1 MKLHKLG
8 SPWLAGPRLVRVV
21 LRRATTFVATM
32 LHRATLASLGANS
45 RLHAGVTF
53 THPTRVRIGSNSLIW
68 GGVSASADG
77 VARGIEIADRV
88 HINRRVSLDMTGK
101 LVIGSDTLI
110 SEDSILYTHDHGLDP
125 MSLPSARDK
134 IIGERV
140 WIGARVIVLPQC
152 QSIGEGAVIGAGS
165 VVTRDIPAGAI
176 AAGAPARIVGWRP
189 GFGPAQQDEG
199 TV

>member
-1 MKLHKLG
+1 MKLQKLG
-8 SPWLAGPRLVRVV
+8 SPWLAGPRLVRAV
-21 LRRATTFVATM
+21 LRRAATFFATM
-32 LHRATLASLGANS
+32 LHRATLGSLGANS

-53 THPTRVRIGSNSLIW
+53 TQPGRVHIGSDSLIW
-68 GGVSASADG
+68 GGVTASADG
-77 VARGIEIADRV
+77 AARGIEIGDRV
-88 HINRRVSLDMTGK
+88 QINRRVSLDMTGK
-101 LVIGSDTLI
+101 LVIGADTLI

-125 MSLPSARDK
+125 KSLPTARDK

-152 QSIGEGAVIGAGS
+152 HAIGEGAVIGAGS

-189 GFGPAQQDEG
+189 GFGPARQSEG
-199 TV
+199 TA